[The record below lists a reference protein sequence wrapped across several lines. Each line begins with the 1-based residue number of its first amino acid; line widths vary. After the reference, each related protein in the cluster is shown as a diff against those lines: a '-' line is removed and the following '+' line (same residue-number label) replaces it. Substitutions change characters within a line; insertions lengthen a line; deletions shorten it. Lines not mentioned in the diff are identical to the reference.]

1 MCVCVLFGGGGRGW
15 DVVGQW
21 FWGGLCV
28 SHGQIGECVR
38 IREGDSVGGNRP
50 PVPVSVCAA
59 LPFET

>member
-38 IREGDSVGGNRP
+38 IREGDSVGGEPSAGSRF
-50 PVPVSVCAA
+50 SLCGFA
-59 LPFET
+59 F